1 MSTQKKSTVLL
12 STVVSALL
20 LAACAPHQ
28 PAPNAAEHPPMV
40 IAEVNPP
47 SAADLYAQ
55 RYPSSFAQVT
65 TGGKQRFVNCDP
77 SCPGA
82 TPKTPLSSL
91 NAAVAKRARQNLL
104 AEKARASTTT
114 TIDGDGSTANNDAGE
129 R

>member
-1 MSTQKKSTVLL
+1 MSTPKKSTVLL
-12 STVVSALL
+12 SAAASALL
-20 LAACAPHQ
+20 LAACAPQQ
-28 PAPNAAEHPPMV
+28 PAPTAAEHPPMV

-65 TGGKQRFVNCDP
+65 TGGKHRFVSCDP

-82 TPKTPLSSL
+82 TPKTPLSNL
-91 NAAVAKRARQNLL
+91 NAAVAKRARQDLL
-104 AEKARASTTT
+104 AETARASTTT
-114 TIDGDGSTANNDAGE
+114 SIDGDGNKSNDPGE

>member
-1 MSTQKKSTVLL
+1 MSTPKRFTVLL
-12 STVVSALL
+12 SAVASGLL

-28 PAPNAAEHPPMV
+28 PAPNGAEHPPMV
-40 IAEVNPP
+40 VTSVNPL

-55 RYPSSFAQVT
+55 RYPSSFTQVT

-91 NAAVAKRARQNLL
+91 NAAVAKRAQQNVL

-114 TIDGDGSTANNDAGE
+114 SIDGDGDNPNDPGE

>member
-1 MSTQKKSTVLL
+1 
-12 STVVSALL
+12 
-20 LAACAPHQ
+20 
-28 PAPNAAEHPPMV
+28 MV

-55 RYPSSFAQVT
+55 RYPSSFAQIT
-65 TGGKQRFVNCDP
+65 SGGKQRFVNCDP

-91 NAAVAKRARQNLL
+91 NAAVAKRARQNVLS
-104 AEKARASTTT
+104 ETARASTTT
-114 TIDGDGSTANNDAGE
+114 SIDGDGNKSNDSGE

>member
-1 MSTQKKSTVLL
+1 LRTLKKSTVLL
-12 STVVSALL
+12 SAVASGPL
-20 LAACAPHQ
+20 LAACAAHH
-28 PAPNAAEHPPMV
+28 PAPGAADHAPLV

-47 SAADLYAQ
+47 SAADLYAL

-65 TGGKQRFVNCDP
+65 TGGKQRFVSCAP

-91 NAAVAKRARQNLL
+91 NVVVAKRARQSVL
-104 AEKARASTTT
+104 AERAQASTTT
-114 TIDGDGSTANNDAGE
+114 SIDGDDNESNDPSE

>member
-1 MSTQKKSTVLL
+1 MRTRKRFIAL
-12 STVVSALL
+12 SSAVASMLL

-28 PAPNAAEHPPMV
+28 AAPNAAEHPPMV

-55 RYPSSFAQVT
+55 RYPSSFAQIT
-65 TGGKQRFVNCDP
+65 SGGKQRFVNCDP

-91 NAAVAKRARQNLL
+91 NAAVAKRARQNVLS
-104 AEKARASTTT
+104 ETARASTTT
-114 TIDGDGSTANNDAGE
+114 SIDGDGNKSNDSGE

>member
-1 MSTQKKSTVLL
+1 
-12 STVVSALL
+12 
-20 LAACAPHQ
+20 
-28 PAPNAAEHPPMV
+28 MV

-91 NAAVAKRARQNLL
+91 NAAVAKRAWQDLL

-114 TIDGDGSTANNDAGE
+114 SIDDDGNNPSDPGE

>member
-28 PAPNAAEHPPMV
+28 PAPNAVEHSPMV

-47 SAADLYAQ
+47 STADLYAQ